1 MRVDSFNSQKSIH
14 QQIEEALI
22 AVPNLAST
30 LHGQRK
36 VHQGSVGKR
45 TALFPSYKNG
55 GMIPLESRL
64 ELAHAIALEKDP
76 TVEVYRT
83 QALKIQLSFNEFIYP
98 DFLIKKLDHSLHVH
112 EVKPYQQ
119 FVKSKQLDRFKR
131 LERILDNLEIE
142 FKVIDLNNLYS
153 QSEVNNLLYQY
164 QRGHYKKWTAFEINL
179 ALSILQ
185 DRFQNQHPRI
195 DKESIKKLF
204 SLHNLDLNLYEYI
217 EFHSLISFDNT
228 KFGDDV

>member
-1 MRVDSFNSQKSIH
+1 MKVNSFNSRKSLQ
-14 QQIEEALI
+14 QQIEDAFNS
-22 AVPNLAST
+22 APNLAST

-36 VHQGSVGKR
+36 VTQGSVGKR
-45 TALFPSYKNG
+45 TSLFPSYKNE

-64 ELAHAIALEKDP
+64 ELAHAIALEKDSD
-76 TVEVYRT
+76 VEFYRT

-98 DFLIKKLDHSLHVH
+98 DFLIKKFDHSLHVH
-112 EVKPYQQ
+112 EVKPYHQ
-119 FVKSKQLDRFKR
+119 FVKTKQLDRFKR
-131 LERILDNLEIE
+131 LEHILDNLEIE

-164 QRGHYKKWTAFEINL
+164 QRSHYKKWTAFEINF

-185 DRFQNQHPRI
+185 DHFQNKHPRN

-204 SLHNLDLNLYEYI
+204 NLHNLDLNLYEYI
-217 EFHSLISFDNT
+217 EFHSLISFDNA